1 VLELLLEQLLLE
13 QLAQEQQRLAQRSR
27 HHSQEQL

>member
-1 VLELLLEQLLLE
+1 VLELVLEQLRE
-13 QLAQEQQRLAQRSR
+13 EHLAQVQQRLAQRSR